1 MYLVA
6 VDRDGEHNAISGA
19 LLAGAINEDL
29 EGGCRCSG
37 QKWIVGADHGEDS
50 PCRVLFGFIRE
61 VHGQEGE
68 RDEQG
73 TQTGSR
79 PPTGT
84 HRVHSAAA
92 AEVRP

>member
-1 MYLVA
+1 MVYLVA

-29 EGGCRCSG
+29 EGGVSVPRSERDCWCRS
-37 QKWIVGADHGEDS
+37 GEDS
-50 PCRVLFGFIRE
+50 AVLFGFIRE